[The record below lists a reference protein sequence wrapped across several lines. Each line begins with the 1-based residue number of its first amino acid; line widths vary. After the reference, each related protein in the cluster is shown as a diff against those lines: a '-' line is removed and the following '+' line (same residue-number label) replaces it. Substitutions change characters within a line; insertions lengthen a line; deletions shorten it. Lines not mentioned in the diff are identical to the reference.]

1 MKITRYHVFIGLM
14 MLLFLIGIF
23 YPHENNYPAINDDNF
38 TDNFTN
44 MSQPADQGPLMS
56 TPDNDLSEEKGWWKH
71 VGRSTVSGG
80 NVPASG
86 TSGESSGNNDNKGS
100 EEVPEFP
107 NLVIPLIV
115 VTGIAMLFSRK

>member
-1 MKITRYHVFIGLM
+1 M

-71 VGRSTVSGG
+71 VGRSTVSGE

-86 TSGESSGNNDNKGS
+86 TSDGSSGNSDNEGNNNENEGS
-100 EEVPEFP
+100 EEIPEFP
-107 NLVIPLIV
+107 SLVIPLIV
-115 VTGIAMLFSRK
+115 VTGIAMFFSKK